1 MENQIR
7 LKAFQWLAEQVKIHG
22 EVLPRSILHKGF
34 EFLGNRIVLIGPQG
48 IFKPKLF
55 KDTPISITTSPN
67 GPYKDVF
74 SKDGYLAYKYR
85 GTDFK
90 HRDNVGLR
98 KAMLNQI
105 PLIYFHGISP
115 GKYLAIWP
123 VYIVGDNPD
132 KLTFTVAADSI
143 ESITTIIG
151 KQDANMRVSDEVQL
165 ERKYVTG
172 MVKRRVYQSVFREKV
187 LQAYREQCA
196 FCRLRHRVLLDA
208 AHIIPDSDEDGEPVV
223 NNGLSLCKIHHS
235 AFDNFFIAVTPDYKI
250 VVRKELL
257 EEIDGPM
264 LKYGI
269 QEMNGNTIILPKNI
283 IDRPNRESLERKY
296 VEFKNFKNFI

>member
-1 MENQIR
+1 
-7 LKAFQWLAEQVKIHG
+7 
-22 EVLPRSILHKGF
+22 
-34 EFLGNRIVLIGPQG
+34 
-48 IFKPKLF
+48 
-55 KDTPISITTSPN
+55 
-67 GPYKDVF
+67 
-74 SKDGYLAYKYR
+74 
-85 GTDFK
+85 
-90 HRDNVGLR
+90 
-98 KAMLNQI
+98 MLNQI

-143 ESITTIIG
+143 ESITTMIG

-172 MVKRRVYQSVFREKV
+172 MVKRRVHQSVFREKV